1 MKKIFYSLADY
12 GNSEIKKVN
21 EVLKKNPLTLMNGKN
36 VKSFEYKVAKLFGK
50 KYGVMVNSG
59 SSANLLGLAA
69 LELKKG
75 SEVITPILTFS
86 TTVSPILQLGL
97 VPVFVD
103 VDKNKFLA
111 NVENIEKLIT
121 KKTKVIMIPNLLG
134 NIANWPKLKK
144 IAKKFNLI
152 LLEDSADTIGY
163 KIGNK
168 IRGNFSDITTSSFY
182 ASHIITAAGF
192 GGIVCFNDKKYFEIS
207 KIMRGWGRQSAITD
221 EKESYKSRFKNK
233 INNLSYDS
241 KYYFTKHGYNFLPSE
256 ISAVFGLEQLSKLKL
271 RLSKR
276 KKNFKFIKS
285 YLQKNHDS
293 HFFLP
298 KQQENTSSAWLAFP
312 LVFKSN
318 VKNIRNK
325 FQQFLENRNIQ
336 TRAIFSGDVT
346 KQPFMKDQKY
356 VLHKSMNNEANLI
369 MKNGIL
375 IGCHQLLTSQEL
387 EYICNSISL
396 FIHKNFKE

>member
-21 EVLKKNPLTLMNGKN
+21 EVLEKNSLTLMNGKN
-36 VKSFEYKVAKLFGK
+36 VKSFENKVAKLFGK

-75 SEVITPILTFS
+75 SEVITPIITFS
-86 TTVSPILQLGL
+86 TTVSPIIQLGL

-121 KKTKVIMIPNLLG
+121 KKTRVIMIPNLLG

-163 KIGNK
+163 KIDNK
-168 IRGNFSDITTSSFY
+168 IKGNFSDITTSSFY

-207 KIMRGWGRQSAITD
+207 KIMRGWGRQSAVSD
-221 EKESYKSRFKNK
+221 EKESYKVRFKNK
-233 INNLSYDS
+233 IHNLKYDS

-256 ISAVFGLEQLSKLKL
+256 ISAAFGLEQLSKLKL

-276 KKNFKFIKS
+276 KKNFRYIKS
-285 YLQKNHDS
+285 YLNKHHES
-293 HFFLP
+293 YFFLP
-298 KQQENTSSAWLAFP
+298 KQQENTDSAWLAFP
-312 LVFKSN
+312 LVFKTN
-318 VKNIRNK
+318 KKNIRNK
-325 FQQFLENRNIQ
+325 FQQFLEKRNIQ

-346 KQPFMKDQKY
+346 KQPFMRNQKF
-356 VLHKSMNNEANLI
+356 VLHKFLNKEANLI

-375 IGCHQLLTSQEL
+375 IGCHQLLSSKEL
-387 EYICNSISL
+387 KYICNSISL
-396 FIHKNFKE
+396 FILKNFK